1 MSAKFYA
8 CFILQQGAA
17 SSGCR
22 ELGSVI
28 ELHPEIHSMNFDEV
42 AELLAED
49 LDVAFGDVKVY
60 HFSRLH

>member
-1 MSAKFYA
+1 MTQKFYA
-8 CFILQQGAA
+8 CFILQHGA

-28 ELHPEIHSMNFDEV
+28 ELCAGLGAMDFDDIAEI
-42 AELLAED
+42 LAED
-49 LDVAFGDVKVY
+49 LDVASEDVKVY